1 VGKSTLALMLLRSLA
16 LKGDRVLLIA
26 AEESTSQV
34 ALRPIEWGSAANL
47 DVAATIDV
55 HAAEQL
61 LRERRPVLCV
71 IDSISAMSDAT
82 LPSVAGSVPQI
93 RHAAERLC
101 SAAKECATA
110 LILVGHVT
118 KDGELAGPRTL
129 EHLVD
134 TVVRIEGDRH
144 GTLRF
149 IRAIKHRFGPTGEVG
164 LLEMVS
170 EGLRD
175 LPDAALTCAARAWT
189 CPASFSPS
197 PTTARARCSWRC
209 RRWWRRVPAPLDGW
223 PTRSPRSDCHCCSR
237 SSRRAAALIPAPATS
252 SRPPREDC
260 RERTRRRR
268 GARAGG
274 RVGGV
279 GFRGSEQPGCR
290 GRGGPRGRAARGQR
304 ALSPGA
310 RSIPFGSHDG
320 HRARGRRARRSARG
334 DGSSL
339 PFPG

>member
-1 VGKSTLALMLLRSLA
+1 
-16 LKGDRVLLIA
+16 
-26 AEESTSQV
+26 
-34 ALRPIEWGSAANL
+34 
-47 DVAATIDV
+47 
-55 HAAEQL
+55 
-61 LRERRPVLCV
+61 
-71 IDSISAMSDAT
+71 
-82 LPSVAGSVPQI
+82 
-93 RHAAERLC
+93 
-101 SAAKECATA
+101 
-110 LILVGHVT
+110 
-118 KDGELAGPRTL
+118 
-129 EHLVD
+129 VD

-175 LPDAALTCAARAWT
+175 LPDAALTLRGPRLDVPGVVFTVTNDGSRSLLVEMQALV
-189 CPASFSPS
+189 ASSSGSP
-197 PTTARARCSWRC
+197 
-209 RRWWRRVPAPLDGW
+209 RRVAHQVSSQRL
-223 PTRSPRSDCHCCSR
+223 SLLLA
-237 SSRRAAALIPAPATS
+237 SSRRAAALIPAQRRLRGHRGRTA
-252 SRPPREDC
+252 

-320 HRARGRRARRSARG
+320 HRARAGELEEVPR
-334 DGSSL
+334 
-339 PFPG
+339 